1 MRQNAGGHKR
11 LRITGYAYQTEDRN
25 GRQIGKGWGDRIGMQ
40 MNDER
45 IGKLLIEAMQEPTAP
60 KRLVERTCWKARS
73 AEARL
78 QRQAAGARKTGAQPG
93 KQMEKRQRS
102 GETEKPHKEEAA
114 KGKTIGP
121 KG

>member
-1 MRQNAGGHKR
+1 
-11 LRITGYAYQTEDRN
+11 
-25 GRQIGKGWGDRIGMQ
+25 MQ

-45 IGKLLIEAMQEPTAP
+45 IGVLLKEAMREPAAP

-78 QRQAAGARKTGAQPG
+78 QRQAAGAGRSGPQPERQMQKT
-93 KQMEKRQRS
+93 QRS
-102 GETEKPHKEEAA
+102 EVSEKTHKTEDT

-121 KG
+121 R